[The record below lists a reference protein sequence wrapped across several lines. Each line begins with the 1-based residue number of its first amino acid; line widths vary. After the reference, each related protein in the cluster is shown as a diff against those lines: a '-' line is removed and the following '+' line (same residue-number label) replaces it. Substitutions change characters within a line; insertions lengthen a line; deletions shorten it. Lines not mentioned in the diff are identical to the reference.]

1 MMQILRDV
9 LTQVVSMLQMFCHQV
24 HPLLLFWSFHSCQG
38 WIPLFKSTTLRESEM
53 DAKFYQIISQ
63 HLWLRLLFLFS
74 SVNKMVTVIDLMF
87 KTLQILKK
95 KKKKSDHWVI
105 CIICLVYSDLNFLR
119 FNKWVFSFD
128 QLSLFFHN
136 PLILSKTSP

>member
-1 MMQILRDV
+1 
-9 LTQVVSMLQMFCHQV
+9 
-24 HPLLLFWSFHSCQG
+24 
-38 WIPLFKSTTLRESEM
+38 M

-95 KKKKSDHWVI
+95 KKKKA
-105 CIICLVYSDLNFLR
+105 
-119 FNKWVFSFD
+119 
-128 QLSLFFHN
+128 
-136 PLILSKTSP
+136 TTG

>member
-1 MMQILRDV
+1 
-9 LTQVVSMLQMFCHQV
+9 
-24 HPLLLFWSFHSCQG
+24 
-38 WIPLFKSTTLRESEM
+38 M

-95 KKKKSDHWVI
+95 KKKKRP
-105 CIICLVYSDLNFLR
+105 LGNMYYL
-119 FNKWVFSFD
+119 FS
-128 QLSLFFHN
+128 
-136 PLILSKTSP
+136 I